1 MKKLIIS
8 MLFIALSKAVVVGQ
22 INPYPFEVQISGQGN
37 QAIIFIPGFASAG
50 EVWDETK
57 LMYESHYRCYTL
69 TMAGFAGVAP
79 QPNPSI
85 SKWEHAIAD
94 YIKKNNLKKPIV
106 VGHSMGG
113 VLAMAL
119 AADYP
124 DLLSKVVVVDGL
136 PCLTAMMN
144 PSFIAKEENDCT
156 EMITQMA
163 SVSDEQFFEMQ
174 TISIKYML
182 ADTSRQKEAINWSI
196 QSDRNTFAKIYCDFT
211 NTDLRVK
218 IANIKCPSLILL
230 EPHFLNF
237 QSAINEQFK
246 NMKQPNIQFA
256 TKGLHFIMYDD
267 KMWYDQQLANFINPK
282 GTL

>member
-1 MKKLIIS
+1 

-37 QAIIFIPGFASAG
+37 QSIIFIPGFASAG

-163 SVSDEQFFEMQ
+163 SISDEQFFEMQ

-267 KMWYDQQLANFINPK
+267 KMWYDQQLTNFINPK

>member
-1 MKKLIIS
+1 
-8 MLFIALSKAVVVGQ
+8 
-22 INPYPFEVQISGQGN
+22 
-37 QAIIFIPGFASAG
+37 
-50 EVWDETK
+50 
-57 LMYESHYRCYTL
+57 
-69 TMAGFAGVAP
+69 
-79 QPNPSI
+79 
-85 SKWEHAIAD
+85 
-94 YIKKNNLKKPIV
+94 
-106 VGHSMGG
+106 MGG

-267 KMWYDQQLANFINPK
+267 KMWYDQQLTNFINPK

>member
-1 MKKLIIS
+1 

-267 KMWYDQQLANFINPK
+267 KMWYDQQLTNFINPK

>member
-1 MKKLIIS
+1 

-85 SKWEHAIAD
+85 SKWERAIAD

-218 IANIKCPSLILL
+218 IANIKCLSLILL

>member
-1 MKKLIIS
+1 

-246 NMKQPNIQFA
+246 NMKQPNILFA

-267 KMWYDQQLANFINPK
+267 KMWYDQQLTNFINPK